1 MATVGALYF
10 LRLRAAALALS
21 RSARSSGSVNGLRI
35 LPLCDS
41 PMLQA
46 DVVLF
51 AGVLHDHVVRGLQG
65 PRPYVHPIVSVGLRI
80 MNRHRVQDRTRVG
93 TREGVDELAPFG
105 PAMLGVY
112 GLFQWPLKSGLP
124 SESRGVGPAGG
135 RFAPRCGLRPPPCCP
150 ACC

>member
-1 MATVGALYF
+1 MAGNNVPTNAP
-10 LRLRAAALALS
+10 
-21 RSARSSGSVNGLRI
+21 SGSVNGLRI

-51 AGVLHDHVVRGLQG
+51 AGVLHNHVVRGLQG

-93 TREGVDELAPFG
+93 TGEGVDELHILAVRMPD
-105 PAMLGVY
+105 GV
-112 GLFQWPLKSGLP
+112 
-124 SESRGVGPAGG
+124 E
-135 RFAPRCGLRPPPCCP
+135 PRVSVKAR
-150 ACC
+150 